1 MRDRGDC
8 SFSADYDRITST
20 VHGLPRLINDTDVD
34 SEMPADCILEDIDA
48 EHVSYPSPG
57 ETTPIAFFNQ
67 SVLLGMKLSII
78 LEQMYTTTQR
88 RDSVDKITR
97 LDQKMRTWNQT
108 FNALP
113 QFTPFEIGETLHF
126 IAGTSGQSWKR
137 LSTMWLQLLANLAM
151 VLIHRPALTFPP
163 ETPEFAAS
171 LNTCINC
178 SNVILNLLG
187 DEEFG
192 VWLRSVCPSGPHV
205 VFQAALMHVYAFC
218 NTPGT
223 TIIAASDKMTA
234 LRAIAKAISLLK
246 LYVPDVGNP
255 LSTHYNPGDLRSQWI
270 GDAMSTLRSLELA
283 LTTSSETQ
291 NNNEMTIAVGAGV
304 PQPEQAS
311 QTVEIRSTMTA
322 IDAWDISTD
331 WLW

>member
-1 MRDRGDC
+1 
-8 SFSADYDRITST
+8 
-20 VHGLPRLINDTDVD
+20 
-34 SEMPADCILEDIDA
+34 MPADCILEDIDA

-113 QFTPFEIGETLHF
+113 HVTPFEIGETLHS
-126 IAGTSGQSWKR
+126 IAGTNGQSWKR
-137 LSTMWLQLLANLAM
+137 LSTVWLQLLANLAM

-163 ETPEFAAS
+163 ETPEFAVS
-171 LNTCINC
+171 LSVCIKC
-178 SNVILNLLG
+178 SSVILRLLE

-192 VWLRSVCPSGPHV
+192 VWLRSVCPSGPNL
-205 VFQAALMHVYAFC
+205 VFQTALMHVYSSC
-218 NTPGT
+218 NTSRT
-223 TIIAASDKMTA
+223 TRMAASDQMVT
-234 LRAIAKAISLLK
+234 LGAIAKAIDLLK
-246 LYVPDVGNP
+246 LYIPDVGNP

-270 GDAMSTLRSLELA
+270 GDAVSTMRSLELA

-291 NNNEMTIAVGAGV
+291 NNNEMVLLGGAGV
-304 PQPEQAS
+304 PQTDQAS